1 MRLMLAISDPESAI
15 IQQKISY
22 IKDQWQHDFFISLQ
36 NSCLH
41 HRPKN
46 RGKSA
51 DLYKFVMKEVERPLL
66 REVMKYSKSNQTE
79 ASKILGINR
88 TTLRK
93 KLKDYKII

>member
-1 MRLMLAISDPESAI
+1 MSFHMLQRLFCVKKKNNKKNQRLNG
-15 IQQKISY
+15 
-22 IKDQWQHDFFISLQ
+22 SL
-36 NSCLH
+36 NHLTETALKKYFKTLNG
-41 HRPKN
+41 HRPV
-46 RGKSA
+46 